1 MLGNKFIHYAPLL
14 PIVYIGFYFG
24 LLPYKWDVKH
34 LSMPGF
40 HSDQDLLY
48 HSRVGLFI
56 SYIYAL
62 IGLFV
67 GYTNVRLTFDLAT
80 KYSSCFDDI
89 CWGPVCRN
97 VCVHLVIVW
106 VVYIGCISA
115 MLSVLFYRKQLT
127 LQCLNDMNRII
138 GPMNIKIPLLTSFLI
153 LLFLTFQVVS
163 FIYQM
168 NRSKMLFHFVLE
180 FSPPYLLICLTL
192 ANACVT
198 ALMLKILELGYMGLN
213 SQVDGLFNNYNRR
226 IITNILDIMQTHW
239 NLTNLTDLCSKCVR
253 VDLMIIGV
261 SSTVR
266 VIYFMFSMLRFLEES
281 MKNPDSKFSAFQ
293 SVIFLVTVVGPFVS
307 LCYRCNRVVQELSD
321 FLEQAKVRQISFT
334 ACGLFTLNLRLVCT
348 IFGITMT
355 YFIVLKKKKKK
366 QLMCKKKK
374 KEEEEKENGEED
386 KEEEEKKRMEIK
398 IIE

>member
-1 MLGNKFIHYAPLL
+1 
-14 PIVYIGFYFG
+14 
-24 LLPYKWDVKH
+24 
-34 LSMPGF
+34 
-40 HSDQDLLY
+40 
-48 HSRVGLFI
+48 
-56 SYIYAL
+56 
-62 IGLFV
+62 
-67 GYTNVRLTFDLAT
+67 
-80 KYSSCFDDI
+80 
-89 CWGPVCRN
+89 
-97 VCVHLVIVW
+97 
-106 VVYIGCISA
+106 

-307 LCYRCNRVVQELSD
+307 LCYRCNRVVQEVSY
-321 FLEQAKVRQISFT
+321 SY
-334 ACGLFTLNLRLVCT
+334 LFYSTQEDQT
-348 IFGITMT
+348 
-355 YFIVLKKKKKK
+355 
-366 QLMCKKKK
+366 CKS
-374 KEEEEKENGEED
+374 
-386 KEEEEKKRMEIK
+386 K
-398 IIE
+398 I